1 MNLPFSSFVQVLT
14 LFIFCL
20 TSTLAQAQKLNGYI
34 KNDNNEAII
43 DAYLWINDGALH
55 SHSNEIG
62 HFTINNVHVNDTLH
76 INYFGSKSIIH
87 TITQDDLDSPQTWTM
102 STSFFELDQVFIT
115 NDLTTV
121 NKVANIDIATTPVRS
136 SQEVLRR
143 VPGLFIGQ
151 HAGGGKAEQIFL
163 RGFDIDHGTDIAI
176 NVDGMPV
183 NMVSHAH
190 GQGYADLHF
199 LIPETIEKIDF
210 GKGPYYAAQGNF
222 NTAGYVNFKTKNS
235 LDNNQV
241 GFEVGDFNT
250 LRSFAAINLLD
261 RLENHDAYVATEFL
275 YGDGPFESPQNFRR
289 MNIMGKYTFSLD
301 RGEQF
306 SVLLSRFYS
315 KWDAS
320 GQIPQRAIDRG
331 DISRFGSIDDTEG
344 GTTSRTNIALEYTK
358 PLAGNTFIKTNAYY
372 SAYDFELFSNF
383 TFFLDDPINGDQ
395 IQQLEN
401 RSIYGLSSTLF
412 QSAEVFGL
420 DTETQ
425 FGIGFRYD
433 DVDNN
438 QLSHTVNRS
447 EILER
452 YAFGDVDELNTFA
465 FANADIELGDFMIN
479 TGVRLDYF
487 NFSYQDRLATAY
499 TSLSESK
506 ATISPKFNILYNPTQ
521 QWQFFLKNGVGFHSN
536 DTRVV
541 VAQSANEILP
551 KAYGSDLGFVYKP
564 KSRIW
569 INAALWYLFL
579 EQEFVYVGDAGIV
592 EPSGRTERKGIDLG
606 IRYQLTNNLFLDT
619 DLTYTSA
626 ISIDEQEGSNRIPL
640 APVFT
645 SAGGVT
651 YKGQRGIFGSLR
663 YRYLTDRPANED
675 NSIIA
680 EGYFITDFNIGYNFD
695 RLSLGVTVENVFD
708 QEWNEAQFATESR
721 LASEPASVEEL
732 HFTPGTPF
740 FVKANARY
748 RF

>member
-1 MNLPFSSFVQVLT
+1 MTLPAST
-14 LFIFCL
+14 IKNIFALICL
-20 TSTLAQAQKLNGYI
+20 VFASTLVQAQKISGYI
-34 KNDNNEAII
+34 NSDNNEAIV
-43 DAYLWINDGALH
+43 DAYIWINDGDVH

-62 HFTINNVHVNDTLH
+62 FFTINEVQVLDTLH
-76 INYFGSKSIIH
+76 ISYFGFESLTH
-87 TITQDDLDSPQTWTM
+87 VITQEDLVESRTWQIAA
-102 STSFFELDQVFIT
+102 SFFELDQVYIS
-115 NDLTTV
+115 NSVASV
-121 NKVANIDIATTPVRS
+121 NQVANIDLATTPVKS

-199 LIPETIEKIDF
+199 LIPETIDKIDF

-289 MNIMGKYTFSLD
+289 MNIMGKYSFSLE

-306 SVLLSRFYS
+306 SILLSRFYS

-344 GTTSRTNIALEYTK
+344 GTTSRTNIAVEYTK
-358 PLAGNTFIKTNAYY
+358 PLTDNAFIKTNGYY
-372 SAYDFELFSNF
+372 SDYDFELFSNF

-401 RSIYGLSSTLF
+401 RNIYGLSSTLF
-412 QSAEVFGL
+412 QSVEVFQL
-420 DTETQ
+420 DVETQ

-433 DVDNN
+433 DIDNN
-438 QLSHTVNRS
+438 QLSHTANRS

-452 YAFGDVDELNTFA
+452 YAFGDVDELNTYA

-487 NFSYQDRLATAY
+487 NFNYQDLLATTY

-506 ATISPKFNILYNPTQ
+506 PTISPKLNILYNPTQ
-521 QWQFFLKNGVGFHSN
+521 QWQFFLKNGIGFHSN

-541 VAQSANEILP
+541 VAQSGKEVLP

-626 ISIDEQEGSNRIPL
+626 VAIDEEEGSNRIPL
-640 APVFT
+640 APIFT

-651 YKGQRGIFGSLR
+651 YKSVRGVFGSLR

-680 EGYFITDFNIGYNFD
+680 QGYFITDFNIGYNFN
-695 RLSLGVTVENVFD
+695 RLSLGVIVENVFD

-721 LASEPASVEEL
+721 LASESVSVEEL

-740 FVKANARY
+740 FVKANASY
-748 RF
+748 KF